1 VSATPGAFARVALI
15 ALVAVILQLSG
26 FGPDRLFGGQP
37 DLVPLAV
44 AAVAVYA
51 GSVAGAATGF
61 GTGVLLDLAV
71 GGTMGASSLVLSAV
85 GYGVGRYREVR
96 DPAHGLMPIPV
107 GALATLGWV
116 TAFAAV
122 SFMLDVG
129 ASVSPLVFRD
139 MLLTIALNAV
149 IALPVFALCRR
160 VLRPA
165 LLVDPLDLRR
175 RRQPPREAG
184 PLGLRGLEI

>member
-1 VSATPGAFARVALI
+1 MSATPGTFLRTGLL
-15 ALVAVILQLSG
+15 ALVAVILQLSAL
-26 FGPDRLFGGQP
+26 GPDRLFGGQP
-37 DLVPLAV
+37 DLVPLVV
-44 AAVAVYA
+44 AAVAIYA
-51 GSVAGAATGF
+51 GSVSGAAMGFATGF
-61 GTGVLLDLAV
+61 LLDLLV

-85 GYGVGRYREVR
+85 GYAVGRFREVR

-107 GALATLGWV
+107 GAAATIGWLA
-116 TAFAAV
+116 ASAAV

-139 MLLTIALNAV
+139 MLLTTALNV
-149 IALPVFALCRR
+149 ILALPVFALCRR

-175 RRQPPREAG
+175 RRRPPRETG
-184 PLGLRGLEI
+184 PLGLRGLEV